1 MGDHFNY
8 FIKPEDRRSNK
19 VKKKT
24 PRKWNI
30 MLTLGNLTFLLLV
43 IFLVYKPAMENLE
56 NKELMA
62 DQYLFTVSH
71 EITES
76 NFFVDVYILNKGD
89 MRNFSSQRLKVVL
102 VGVDNK
108 EYESLSNIEIEEVLD
123 QNQGKHFI
131 YSYSLSEISKNAY
144 IRIYFD
150 NKVIY
155 ESETIKL
162 KD

>member
-62 DQYLFTVSH
+62 DQYLFKVSH

-102 VGVDNK
+102 V
-108 EYESLSNIEIEEVLD
+108 
-123 QNQGKHFI
+123 
-131 YSYSLSEISKNAY
+131 
-144 IRIYFD
+144 
-150 NKVIY
+150 
-155 ESETIKL
+155 
-162 KD
+162 

>member
-1 MGDHFNY
+1 MGDHFKY
-8 FIKPEDRRSNK
+8 FIKPDERRSNK

-30 MLTLGNLTFLLLV
+30 LLTLGNLTFLLLV
-43 IFLVYKPAMENLE
+43 IFLVYRPAMQRLE
-56 NKELMA
+56 NKELMV
-62 DQYLFTVSH
+62 DQYLFIVSH

-89 MRNFSSQRLKVVL
+89 MRNFSSQRLKVV
-102 VGVDNK
+102 VIGVDNK
-108 EYESLSNIEIEEVLD
+108 EYESLSSIESEEILD

-131 YSYSLSEISKNAY
+131 YSYSLSEISKSAY
-144 IRIYFD
+144 IRVYFD
-150 NKVIY
+150 NKAIY

>member
-1 MGDHFNY
+1 
-8 FIKPEDRRSNK
+8 
-19 VKKKT
+19 
-24 PRKWNI
+24 
-30 MLTLGNLTFLLLV
+30 
-43 IFLVYKPAMENLE
+43 
-56 NKELMA
+56 MA
-62 DQYLFTVSH
+62 DQYLFKVSH

>member
-1 MGDHFNY
+1 MGDHFKY

-19 VKKKT
+19 VKKKA

-43 IFLVYKPAMENLE
+43 IFLVYRPAMQRLE
-56 NKELMA
+56 NKELMV
-62 DQYLFTVSH
+62 DQYLFKVSH

-89 MRNFSSQRLKVVL
+89 MRDFSSQRLKIVL

-108 EYESLSNIEIEEVLD
+108 EHESISDIKSDEILD

-131 YSYSLSEISKNAY
+131 YSYSLSEMSKNAY